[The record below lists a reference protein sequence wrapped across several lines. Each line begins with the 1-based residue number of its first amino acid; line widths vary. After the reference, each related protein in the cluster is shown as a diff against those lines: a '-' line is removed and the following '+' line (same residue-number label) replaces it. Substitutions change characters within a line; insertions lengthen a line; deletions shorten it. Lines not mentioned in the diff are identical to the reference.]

1 MVKPNNANRKTYR
14 TLIFFGIGGIVPVN
28 AFDPKSLGKY
38 KEHVRKK
45 QQIKRTKNAMKTKK
59 RKHDASASKIQQ
71 AKKKLHAP
79 HARWNRRDGPC
90 ESIVVQISISRVRFF
105 EIAQMKH
112 RETQKHSESKHRVRI
127 READKRWD
135 GSGERV
141 EVEIASTIRKER
153 RVSAIMKKPG
163 NIRTN
168 ERNTEISSIQPK
180 TIQNRN
186 PAIFTKHGELSNYR
200 VWRFG
205 TPSNDG
211 MDPVKLLFESELQR
225 QRNSNR
231 TK

>member
-1 MVKPNNANRKTYR
+1 
-14 TLIFFGIGGIVPVN
+14 
-28 AFDPKSLGKY
+28 
-38 KEHVRKK
+38 
-45 QQIKRTKNAMKTKK
+45 
-59 RKHDASASKIQQ
+59 
-71 AKKKLHAP
+71 
-79 HARWNRRDGPC
+79 
-90 ESIVVQISISRVRFF
+90 
-105 EIAQMKH
+105 MKH
-112 RETQKHSESKHRVRI
+112 RETQKHRESKHRVRI
-127 READKRWD
+127 READRRWD

-141 EVEIASTIRKER
+141 EVEITSTIRKER

-168 ERNTEISSIQPK
+168 EQNTEISSIQPK

-211 MDPVKLLFESELQR
+211 LDPVKLLFESELQR

-231 TK
+231 TKTNDNKTKSHKPSECANMPSLQVVQIWKVECRDRSSNS